1 MQLLAVI
8 HEDEHGYWAEVP
20 QLPGCVSQGDTW
32 DEICANIVE
41 AAEGALLTLGE
52 LFDEA
57 KEQGIKEPDFPQ
69 MPEFLSRS
77 ANGQEFIQNF
87 GLLSDAVAHVFK
99 STNGH
104 NPNCSSRLL
113 EVSV

>member
-1 MQLLAVI
+1 MKLLVVI

-20 QLPGCVSQGDTW
+20 QLPGCVSQGNTW
-32 DEICANIVE
+32 DEICANITE

-57 KEQGIKEPDFPQ
+57 LERGIAEPEFPQ
-69 MPEFLSRS
+69 MPAFLSRS
-77 ANGQEFIQNF
+77 ADGQEFIQNF
-87 GLLSDAVAHVFK
+87 ELLSEAVALVFK

-113 EVSV
+113 EVNV